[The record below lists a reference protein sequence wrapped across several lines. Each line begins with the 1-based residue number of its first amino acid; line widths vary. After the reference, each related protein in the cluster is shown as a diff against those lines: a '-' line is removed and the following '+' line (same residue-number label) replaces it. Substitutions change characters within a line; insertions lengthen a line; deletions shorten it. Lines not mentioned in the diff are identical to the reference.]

1 MNKMK
6 ILAADDDVAICNL
19 IKLVLEKDNFEV
31 TTVYNGQEA
40 FDAVKSGNHYD
51 VIILDI
57 VMPLMFGTNAAK
69 EIRKICDSPILFL
82 TARSGDE
89 DKIDAYSNG
98 ADDYLCKPF
107 STVELGLR
115 VNALIK
121 RSKRSEELE
130 FSDTEKTVVIDSK
143 KIALTDK
150 EISLLKFLYKNRG
163 EVVSISSI
171 FETVWEEKY
180 LPSSNNTVMVFIL
193 NLRKKIEEDYT
204 QPKHIITV
212 WGKGYKY
219 E

>member
-40 FDAVKSGNHYD
+40 FDAVKSGNHYA

>member
-1 MNKMK
+1 MNKLK
-6 ILAADDDVAICNL
+6 ILVADDDVAICNL
-19 IKLVLEKDNFEV
+19 IKVVLEKDNFEV

-40 FDAVKSGNHYD
+40 FDAVKAGNHYA

>member
-1 MNKMK
+1 MNKLK

-40 FDAVKSGNHYD
+40 FDAVKSGNHYA

>member
-1 MNKMK
+1 MNKLK

-40 FDAVKSGNHYD
+40 FDAVKAGNHYA

>member
-1 MNKMK
+1 MPHN
-6 ILAADDDVAICNL
+6 
-19 IKLVLEKDNFEV
+19 
-31 TTVYNGQEA
+31 A
-40 FDAVKSGNHYD
+40 FKKN
-51 VIILDI
+51 
-57 VMPLMFGTNAAK
+57 
-69 EIRKICDSPILFL
+69 
-82 TARSGDE
+82 
-89 DKIDAYSNG
+89 
-98 ADDYLCKPF
+98 CKPF